1 MGKQIIAIMYDFD
14 RTLATEDMQ
23 NFGFIKDMGL
33 TPEQFWKKT
42 QEFCSNYD
50 VDKILGYM
58 YMMIKTAKEKGIA
71 LTREYLYSTGKLIK
85 FYDGVTTW
93 FKRINEYASN
103 RGLIVEHYL
112 ITSGNKEIIEGTSIA
127 KEFKQIFGC
136 EYLYD
141 EDTKLAYWP
150 KTMINYTQKTQY
162 VFRISKGA
170 ITDNDD
176 KKVNEKTVHRR
187 IKYENMI
194 YLGDGLTDVPGMI
207 VVKQNEGHSIAV
219 YPKGMRDKVS
229 SLFEDGRVDYIAKAD
244 YSINGELEKIVHL
257 IIDSISIRTQLDSR
271 QEKTKASLLSMV
283 Y

>member
-23 NFGFIKDMGL
+23 NFGFIKDMGM
-33 TPEQFWKKT
+33 TPDQFWSKT

-58 YMMIKTAKEKGIA
+58 YMMIKTAKEKGVA
-71 LTREYLYSTGKLIK
+71 LTREYLYGTGKLIK

-93 FKRINEYASN
+93 FKRINEYAST
-103 RGLIVEHYL
+103 RGLIIEHYL

-141 EDTKLAYWP
+141 KETKLAYWP

-176 KKVNEKTVHRR
+176 KKVNEKTLKRR

-244 YSINGELEKIVHL
+244 YSVNGELEKIVHL

-271 QEKTKASLLSMV
+271 QEKTKASL
-283 Y
+283 